1 MIKNQ
6 ILDQILCFFP
16 YKTTEEQILA
26 LEKIA
31 GFMLSHEENI
41 LLLKGYAG
49 TGKTSLLGALVKALN
64 RLQQK
69 TVLMAPT
76 GRAAKVFAEYAGQKA
91 FTIHKKIYR
100 QKTFSNEFTGFT
112 LADNLHSHTLFI
124 VDESSMVSNSSAKSD
139 SFGSG
144 CLLNDLI
151 HYVFSGSRC
160 KLILMG
166 DTAQL
171 PPVAEQE
178 SPALSIRYLQRYS
191 FQIGEVILTQVVRQ
205 DQESGILF
213 NATHIRESLRKSK
226 CNLFPT
232 IHLKPFTDVEKVTG
246 EDFIETLAAAYS
258 RDGIDETI
266 IICRSNK
273 RAIQYNN
280 GVRNRILY
288 REEEISSGDRLM
300 VVKNNYFLTEQMQEI
315 DFIANG
321 EMMEVLRVRR
331 TYHIYGFRF
340 CDLLVRFQDN
350 DRELDIRVLL
360 DTLQDES
367 PALSKEQNE
376 QLFFQI
382 LEDYADEPTKTGKIK
397 KLKADPFY
405 NAVQIKYAYAVTCHK
420 AQGGQWKNVFL
431 DIGYVTQEML
441 GENFY
446 RWLYTAVTRATQRLY
461 LVNLPQKMEKSG

>member
-1 MIKNQ
+1 MIKNR
-6 ILDQILCFFP
+6 ILDQILHFFP
-16 YKTTEEQILA
+16 YKTTEEQLSALA
-26 LEKIA
+26 KIS
-31 GFMLSHEENI
+31 GFILSHGENI

-64 RLQQK
+64 SLQQK

-76 GRAAKVFAEYAGQKA
+76 GRAAKVFSEYAGQNA

-100 QKTFSNEFTGFT
+100 QKEFSNDFTGFA
-112 LADNLHSHTLFI
+112 LADNLHTHTLFI
-124 VDESSMVSNSSAKSD
+124 VDEASMISNASTGMY

-151 HYVFSGSRC
+151 HYVFSGAHC

-171 PPVAEQE
+171 PPVSEQE
-178 SPALSIRYLQRYS
+178 SPALSINYLQRYS
-191 FQIGEVILTQVVRQ
+191 FHTGEISLTQVVRQ
-205 DQESGILF
+205 DSESGILF
-213 NATHIRESLRKSK
+213 NATHIRESLRRSK

-232 IHLKPFTDVEKVTG
+232 IYLRPFTDVKKVTG
-246 EDFIETLAAAYS
+246 EDFIETISADYS
-258 RDGIDETI
+258 RDGIDDTI

-273 RAIQYNN
+273 QAIQYNN

-300 VVKNNYFLTEQMQEI
+300 VVKNNYFLTGQLQEQ

-321 EMMEVLRVRR
+321 EMMEVLRIRR
-331 TYHIYGFRF
+331 SYNIYGFRF

-350 DRELDIRVLL
+350 DRELELRVLL

-367 PALSKEQNE
+367 PSLSKEQNDK
-376 QLFFQI
+376 LFFQI
-382 LEDYADEPTKTGKIK
+382 WEDYAGEPTKADKIK
-397 KLKADPFY
+397 KIKTDPYY

-461 LVNLPQKMEKSG
+461 FVNLPQKMEK